1 MNNRHYGH
9 DLQYKQIIYIKN
21 VVYLLIAEGS
31 RLVDVQDDVR
41 VVVDG
46 SKFNITTTAGTLTGV
61 HIHCAP
67 QSRRRWFS
75 VVGRVLGTY
84 AD

>member
-21 VVYLLIAEGS
+21 VVYLLIAEGC

-41 VVVDG
+41 VVVAVASPYHDH
-46 SKFNITTTAGTLTGV
+46 SWDLNRGTYHG
-61 HIHCAP
+61 AP

>member
-41 VVVDG
+41 VVV
-46 SKFNITTTAGTLTGV
+46 
-61 HIHCAP
+61 
-67 QSRRRWFS
+67 
-75 VVGRVLGTY
+75 VVASPYHDHSWDLNRGTY
-84 AD
+84 SLCATVPSALV